1 MFREVHIQRVNDDE
15 LTPLMANAATPR
27 RYKQVFGDDLL
38 TLFANAEKD
47 TEDGGKVY
55 KIDFIAELAY
65 IMSMQA
71 QAADGKA
78 RLDKLNSNGFLDWLE
93 QFEGMAFENAAT
105 EILNVY
111 LGNTATASTAKK
123 NNEEQNES

>member
-1 MFREVHIQRVNDDE
+1 MFREVHIHRVNDDE

-93 QFEGMAFENAAT
+93 VRGHGVRECRDRYSQCLFGKHGDG
-105 EILNVY
+105 ID
-111 LGNTATASTAKK
+111 G
-123 NNEEQNES
+123 